1 MMDMIGIDLASG
13 PDRIV
18 KQRVFIA
25 PPSLYE
31 AALEYYKGSGIIVVM
46 DKPLEEISS

>member
-1 MMDMIGIDLASG
+1 MEIIGIDMG
-13 PDRIV
+13 HEPDRTV
-18 KQRVFIA
+18 EQRIFIS

-46 DKPLEEISS
+46 DKPLEETNS